1 VAYHGIGKEECMLTR
16 RHLLSGIAQG
26 VLMGSVAVPL
36 AARSA
41 FAITLEDMPK
51 PLSDM
56 AALRCTAQA
65 NDPVSAGPFPAGDH
79 GALLAKMRQMLS
91 EKIAAGADPLT
102 AQEVAV
108 CPLCGCSLTVTA
120 QAAF

>member
-1 VAYHGIGKEECMLTR
+1 MLTR
-16 RHLLSGIAQG
+16 RHLLSGIAPG
-26 VLMGSVAVPL
+26 VLMGVLAAPF

-41 FAITLEDMPK
+41 LAITLEEMPK

-65 NDPVSAGPFPAGDH
+65 GSQASAGSLPASDH
-79 GALLAKMRQMLS
+79 TALLARMRQMLS
-91 EKIAAGADPLT
+91 EKIAAGADPVT

-108 CPLCGCSLTVTA
+108 CPICGCSLTVTA

>member
-1 VAYHGIGKEECMLTR
+1 MLTR
-16 RHLLSGIAQG
+16 RHLLSGIALG
-26 VLMGSVAVPL
+26 TLVVPL

-41 FAITLEDMPK
+41 LAITLEEMPK

-56 AALRCTAQA
+56 AALRCTTQA
-65 NDPVSAGPFPAGDH
+65 SNLAAAGPPPVGDH
-79 GALLAKMRQMLS
+79 SALLARMRQLLND
-91 EKIAAGADPLT
+91 KIAAGADPVT

-108 CPLCGCSLTVTA
+108 CPICGCSLTVTA